1 MGRAA
6 YRWRCEVASR
16 SSPRPNKNENNT
28 LWPRFYE
35 MGPVAQQNPVLLTP
49 RLRHRSLLRDWT
61 CIKGANERI
70 VLKEKYAQSKHGG
83 RTQAADPGKRSD

>member
-1 MGRAA
+1 
-6 YRWRCEVASR
+6 
-16 SSPRPNKNENNT
+16 
-28 LWPRFYE
+28 
-35 MGPVAQQNPVLLTP
+35 MGPVAQQNPVLLTA

-70 VLKEKYAQSKHGG
+70 VLKEKYAQSKQGG